1 MAIPVKIT
9 VIGAGSA
16 TFSMGLVKDLCLTEN
31 LKGSHVTFMDVD
43 EERLNL
49 IHRLAERYV
58 GELAT
63 DLTFTKTTDRRESLQ
78 DSDFV
83 INTAG
88 LEYQHSDE
96 RRALLRKHGYYSG
109 PNFPVSYMMNLP
121 LMLETAQDIEEICPN
136 AWLIQSGNPVRE
148 GTPLITQHTGV
159 KVIGLCHGHYG
170 YINVANVLGLDPD
183 KVVWTAPGLNH
194 CIWLT
199 EFRYEGEDAYPVLDA
214 WIENEAVAYW
224 QDREAHPEAYGLEDQ
239 MSRAVIDQYRRFG
252 LLPIGDTTRGGGW
265 WYKTDLETRL
275 WWYGPTAGFGSG
287 VHRGPFLE
295 RHYGRLDEIHRVARD
310 ESLSVLD
317 AFPPVKTH
325 EQQVPIIDAFTNDVA
340 GKFQINVPNEG
351 AIPGIADDEVVEI
364 PAIIDR
370 GGIHRIHVDPLPRKL
385 MIEVIQPHI
394 LSGQWEREAFLTGD
408 RDMLVEGLLMVYA
421 FDHAG
426 PTISYAQAKAFV
438 DDILV
443 QPYEQVWASRFTQ
456 RRPAWAQILE
466 RG

>member
-1 MAIPVKIT
+1 MARPVKIT

-16 TFSMGLVKDLCLTEN
+16 TFSLGLVKDLCLTEN
-31 LKGSHVTFMDVD
+31 LRGSHVTFMDVD

-58 GELAT
+58 EELGS
-63 DLTFTKTTDRRESLQ
+63 DMTFEKTVNRRDSLK

-121 LMLETAQDIEEICPN
+121 LMLETAQEIEEICPN

-148 GTPLITQHTGV
+148 GTPLITQQTSV

-170 YINVANVLGLDPD
+170 YINIANVLGIDPE

-199 EFRYEGEDAYPVLDA
+199 EFRYEGADAYPLLDA
-214 WIENEAVAYW
+214 WLENEAEAYW
-224 QDREAHPEAYGLEDQ
+224 QDWEAHPENYGLEDQ
-239 MSRAVIDQYRRFG
+239 MSRAVMDQYRRFG
-252 LLPIGDTTRGGGW
+252 LLPVGDTTRGGGW

-275 WWYGPTAGFGSG
+275 WWYGPTAGFGSD
-287 VHRGPFLE
+287 VHRVPFLK

-310 ESLSVLD
+310 ESASVLD

-325 EQQVPIIDAFTNDVA
+325 EQQVPIIDALTNDVA

-364 PAIIDR
+364 PAIIDK

-408 RDMLVEGLLMVYA
+408 REMLVEGLLMVYA
-421 FDHAG
+421 FDHGG
-426 PTISYAQAKAFV
+426 PTLSYDQAKALV
-438 DDILV
+438 DDILA
-443 QPYEQVWASRFTQ
+443 QPYEQVWASRFQQ
-456 RRPAWAQILE
+456 RRPGWAQILE
-466 RG
+466 RD